1 MSSVFAREDLTRI
14 EAQIAAAE
22 QLTSAEIVVVTVPQ
36 SSDYHEHRLA
46 LSFVLGWLVAG
57 IVHAVDPQLGTNW
70 ILLVQML
77 GTALAWPLSGWPAL
91 LRLVISEGREQ
102 RAVERAAELAFLE
115 HEVFATRD
123 RNGVLI
129 LISELEHRVAV
140 LGDRGLHQ
148 KLESKGFVE
157 LVEQLTRSI
166 REGRAADGTCE
177 VIERLGRVLAEM
189 SPPREDNPDE
199 LENRVRQGRAPA

>member
-1 MSSVFAREDLTRI
+1 M
-14 EAQIAAAE
+14 
-22 QLTSAEIVVVTVPQ
+22 
-36 SSDYHEHRLA
+36 
-46 LSFVLGWLVAG
+46 LGWLVAG

-166 REGRAADGTCE
+166 REGAITGWVSSPAARRAA
-177 VIERLGRVLAEM
+177 LSHSAM
-189 SPPREDNPDE
+189 
-199 LENRVRQGRAPA
+199 NRA